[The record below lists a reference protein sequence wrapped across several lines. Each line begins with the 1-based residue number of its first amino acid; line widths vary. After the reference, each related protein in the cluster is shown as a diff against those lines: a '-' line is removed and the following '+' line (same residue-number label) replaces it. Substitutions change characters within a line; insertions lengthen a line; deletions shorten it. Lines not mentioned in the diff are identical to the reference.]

1 LRPASA
7 VDEVKRRNALG
18 AGRGTSANLAIRG
31 TSLTSVI
38 DGICAIR
45 TSNKTGIC
53 IETVGSN
60 TAGTVG
66 GSPSTSETSLVTGST
81 TAAREVSLRWA

>member
-38 DGICAIR
+38 AGICAIR
-45 TSNKTGIC
+45 TGNKTGIC

-60 TAGTVG
+60 AAGTVG
-66 GSPSTSETSLVTGST
+66 GSPSTSEASLVTGST